1 MIGLLLVFSVF
12 FLTCVTY
19 LRISLRQVDLN
30 LRLNRNRRAGYLRL
44 DRFSVVKEITAVD
57 FERINDSGRVATG
70 HPLH

>member
-30 LRLNRNRRAGYLRL
+30 LRLSRNRCAGYLRL
-44 DRFSVVKEITAVD
+44 DRFSVIEEITAVD
-57 FERINDSGRVATG
+57 FERINDSGRVPTG